1 MKNALQQE
9 IAMEEKN
16 KLMEQEKVEIEKYKQ
31 ENDKYLDELK
41 GLWFVYGFDFFSNR
55 VGGIISGHLFISF
68 IEVLIVQQDIV

>member
-1 MKNALQQE
+1 MINGKMINEIMSTNEPQTDMVVQDMKNALQQE

-41 GLWFVYGFDFFSNR
+41 GL
-55 VGGIISGHLFISF
+55 
-68 IEVLIVQQDIV
+68 